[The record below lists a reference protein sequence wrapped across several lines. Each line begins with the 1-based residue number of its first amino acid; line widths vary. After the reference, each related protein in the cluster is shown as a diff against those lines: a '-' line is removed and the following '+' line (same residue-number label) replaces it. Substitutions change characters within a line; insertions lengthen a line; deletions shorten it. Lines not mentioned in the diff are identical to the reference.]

1 MSENTKKMPVWLLLL
16 IVFLVFAVV
25 GGGIAFAV
33 YKLTQKPEQTA
44 STGSKN
50 QSVNLNVGEMKL
62 LEPSFQNAY
71 TIEISDN
78 TIISVD
84 EKSKIAKG
92 LSGGQAS
99 VTLTD
104 TVTGEVMVY
113 LFSVTGDTTA
123 AEEGFKI
130 VPSTEAVQ
138 PLADNGN
145 QRIPTGMTLSYSD
158 LTLSVGES
166 KQQPSVTITPGDAEN
181 KDVTWG
187 CSDSSIAMHD
197 TSGKITGVSAGDCII
212 TVTALGNT
220 DIKSEIH
227 VHVNAADNKSS
238 QNSNPYAANYSGQGI
253 VYAPSGKAQMVS
265 TSGKVVA
272 TVPQG
277 TVINLYG
284 VPESDYT
291 WYTVY
296 NGTGGY
302 LDFNDVYELN
312 QIQYDY
318 RYGYITTTTGESVNL
333 REYPSTSSTSK
344 AKIPYASYIGVG
356 TSLGEWTAISYN
368 GNKGFVMTK
377 FITDTQPNSNSG
389 GQQSSGA
396 FAAYI
401 NTSTGQSVNLRSTAS
416 TSGKVLIQIPNGTK
430 VTVESSQY
438 YNNEWL
444 KVTYKGK
451 TGYIRQDLLSY

>member
-1 MSENTKKMPVWLLLL
+1 MSESTNKRMPVWLMLL
-16 IVFLVFAVV
+16 IVFLVFAVL
-25 GGGIAFAV
+25 GGGIGFV
-33 YKLTQKPEQTA
+33 IYKLSQKPEQTA
-44 STGSKN
+44 NSARKSSSETLK
-50 QSVNLNVGEMKL
+50 VGEMML
-62 LEPSFQNAY
+62 LEPGFQNDY
-71 TIEISDN
+71 TAEISDDS
-78 TIISVD
+78 IVSVD
-84 EKSKIAKG
+84 PKSKIATG

-104 TVTGEVMVY
+104 SVTGEVMVY

-123 AEEGFKI
+123 AEEEFKI

-138 PLADNGN
+138 PVADNEN

-158 LTLSVGES
+158 LTLDVGES
-166 KQQPSVTITPGDAEN
+166 KQQPNVTITPDDAEN
-181 KDVTWG
+181 KDVTWS

-197 TSGKITGVSAGDCII
+197 TSGKITGVSAGDCVI
-212 TVTALGNT
+212 TVTTLGNP

-227 VHVNAADNKSS
+227 VHVNAAKSNSS
-238 QNSNPYAANYSGQGI
+238 QTANPYAAYYSGQGI
-253 VYAPSGKAQMVS
+253 VHAPSGKAQLVS
-265 TSGKVVA
+265 TNGK
-272 TVPQG
+272 TVTLPQY

-291 WYTVY
+291 WYTIY

-302 LDFNDVYELN
+302 VDFNDVFELN

-333 REYPSTSSTSK
+333 REYPSTSSSSK
-344 AKIPYASYIGVG
+344 AKIPFASYIGVG
-356 TSLGEWTAISYN
+356 TSIDEWTAITYE
-368 GNKGFVMTK
+368 GKTGFVMTK
-377 FITDTQPNSNSG
+377 FITSTQPKSNGG